1 MNDHI
6 VTAEEGGERIDALL
20 SRFVPS
26 RSAAARLLE
35 QGAVLCNGRAVRKNY
50 RPAPGDELRW
60 ELPGTE
66 ETELLPQNIP
76 LDIVYEDG
84 DVIVVNKPKGMVVHP
99 AAGHP
104 DGTLVNALLYHCGE
118 SLSGIGGERR
128 PGIVHRLDKDTSGL
142 IIAAKNDFAHLSLTA
157 QLSDRSLSRV
167 YEAVAQG
174 NFREDRGTVNAPIGR
189 HPVDRKRMAV
199 TDRNSREAIT
209 DWEVMERYGRYTRV
223 RCILRTGRTHQIRVH
238 MAYIHHPLLGDTVY
252 GGAAD
257 KGLDTQCLH
266 ARKLKFLHP
275 RTGEEVALECPLP
288 PYFTEVLRRLGPVRG
303 ERE

>member
-1 MNDHI
+1 MNYHI

>member
-1 MNDHI
+1 MNYHI

-26 RSAAARLLE
+26 RSTAARLLE

-288 PYFTEVLRRLGPVRG
+288 PYFTEVLHRLGPVRG

>member
-1 MNDHI
+1 MNYHI

-288 PYFTEVLRRLGPVRG
+288 PYFTEVLHRLGPVRG

>member
-1 MNDHI
+1 MNYHI

-118 SLSGIGGERR
+118 SLSGIGGARR

-238 MAYIHHPLLGDTVY
+238 MAYIHHPLLGNTVY

>member
-1 MNDHI
+1 MNYHI

-76 LDIVYEDG
+76 LDLVDEDG

-118 SLSGIGGERR
+118 SLSGIGGARR

>member
-1 MNDHI
+1 MNYHI

-118 SLSGIGGERR
+118 SLSGIGGARR
-128 PGIVHRLDKDTSGL
+128 TGIVHRLDKDTSGL

>member
-1 MNDHI
+1 MNYHI

-275 RTGEEVALECPLP
+275 RTGKEVALECPLP

>member
-1 MNDHI
+1 MNYHI

-99 AAGHP
+99 ATGHP

-118 SLSGIGGERR
+118 SLSGIGGARR

>member
-1 MNDHI
+1 MNYHI

-174 NFREDRGTVNAPIGR
+174 NFREDRGTVNAPIAR
-189 HPVDRKRMAV
+189 CPLPSLLRKIDPEGKPCTTQYRV
-199 TDRNSREAIT
+199 LERLGDVSRLE
-209 DWEVMERYGRYTRV
+209 
-223 RCILRTGRTHQIRVH
+223 LRPITGRTHQLRLH
-238 MAYIHHPLLGDTVY
+238 CAYLGCPILGDPQY
-252 GGAAD
+252 GSPESMAFS
-257 KGLDTQCLH
+257 
-266 ARKLKFLHP
+266 ARRGIPYQLLCAKSLEFTHP
-275 RTGEEVALECPLP
+275 ITGQIMTLESRMDAEL
-288 PYFTEVLRRLGPVRG
+288 YAEIS
-303 ERE
+303 

>member
-1 MNDHI
+1 MNYHI

-288 PYFTEVLRRLGPVRG
+288 PYFTEVLRRLGPARG

>member
-1 MNDHI
+1 MNYHI

-223 RCILRTGRTHQIRVH
+223 RCILRTHQIRVH

-288 PYFTEVLRRLGPVRG
+288 PYFTEVLRRLGPARG